1 VNHRL
6 PRRALPGTRARC
18 PQPPRGAALATLLTT
33 ALLCPL
39 ASALGAAAEEAQ
51 PQPGRPLT
59 TVAGTSLSYHVA
71 STEDLEPSL
80 RDLVPYFDIVWVDV
94 PTWDKDVLHFPG
106 EIERVTQ
113 TLDTAHRL
121 GLKTAFC
128 FPWASLL
135 PREPQGEAEALFG
148 SRLDPETGGL
158 APCHSWDYGSDA
170 ALAEF
175 RARCRALFAAV
186 GRPAEMLMVDEQI
199 LGEPGR
205 DFWYRPISTYWT
217 SPTYSSAS
225 LTSFRAFLAR
235 KGLAG
240 AEEARFPVTTRSVE
254 AGARANEGL
263 PAVPITDQNRDRLVA
278 DDDWPAGELWQAWYE
293 WRTELYARWLE
304 AACDEATRYWDQGD
318 GWLGCC
324 YVVPD
329 TWAVKELGQDLS
341 LIAALPHVDFVS
353 AGYNSGTHF
362 DWFRH
367 AASLVRKRWG
377 TIVQLCT
384 YGKRE
389 GTPPDTIRQTFR
401 TAVEAGASLLHVY
414 AGVNF
419 FTRRKDPLDTG
430 LYYMPE
436 QVKAWQESVEWLRAR
451 PRP

>member
-1 VNHRL
+1 MDHRL
-6 PRRALPGTRARC
+6 ERRALPRHGPRRSRRALL
-18 PQPPRGAALATLLTT
+18 AALLAV
-33 ALLCPL
+33 ALLAC
-39 ASALGAAAEEAQ
+39 AAWTLGAEGKAE
-51 PQPGRPLT
+51 PRPGRPLT
-59 TVAGTSLSYHVA
+59 TVAGTSLTYHEA
-71 STEDLEPSL
+71 RAEDVEPSL
-80 RDLVPYFDIVWVDV
+80 RDLVPHFDIVWVDV
-94 PTWDKDVLHFPG
+94 PTWDKDVLNFPG
-106 EIERVTQ
+106 EIERVGL

-121 GLKTAFC
+121 GLRTALC

-135 PREPQGEAEALFG
+135 PREAEGEAEAFFG

-158 APCHSWDYGSDA
+158 APCHAWDYGSDA

-186 GRPAEMLMVDEQI
+186 GRPTEMLMVDEQI

-225 LTSFRAFLAR
+225 LASFRAFLAR
-235 KGLAG
+235 QGLAG
-240 AEEARFPVTTRSVE
+240 AGKARFPVTTRAVE
-254 AGARANEGL
+254 PGPRANEGL
-263 PAVPITDQNRDRLVA
+263 PAVPITDRNRDRLVA
-278 DDDWPAGELWQAWYE
+278 DDDWPESELWQAWYR

-304 AACDEATRYWDQGD
+304 AACEEATRYWGQGD

-341 LIAALPHVDFVS
+341 LIAAQPHVDFVS

-377 TIVQLCT
+377 AIVQVCT

-389 GTPPDTIRQTFR
+389 GTPPETIRQTFR

-419 FTRRKDPLDTG
+419 FTRRNDPLDTG

-436 QVKAWQESVEWLRAR
+436 QVKAWRESVEWLRSR
-451 PRP
+451 PDV